1 MSVIII
7 IDSIVYKCYSI
18 YGKKNTLWGGLFEEG
33 KKFSMRKYLEK
44 LDLLSEYDLAPTKID
59 ADCLLDKSENYS
71 GVFIEGCH
79 IYLDNLSQS
88 GNVLNIVQNSHKKG
102 LKTIVLSLDFDLEAQ
117 LKNDLKTNG
126 ADLVLEACVEPK
138 ELQAHFKEI
147 FGE

>member
-44 LDLLSEYDLAPTKID
+44 LDLLSEYDLAPTKSD

-88 GNVLNIVQNSHKKG
+88 GNVLILSKIVIKKV
-102 LKTIVLSLDFDLEAQ
+102 LKQ
-117 LKNDLKTNG
+117 LCYL
-126 ADLVLEACVEPK
+126 
-138 ELQAHFKEI
+138 
-147 FGE
+147 